1 MHDMQRLEEVLV
13 PVSRPQ
19 RRVLIVAQEIE
30 LRARIARV
38 LQSAGHTVELAG
50 SRARA
55 LELAAG
61 KKIEAA
67 IVVHSRDLNGLGQE
81 LREQIPRTI
90 MLDHR
95 TDEIR
100 RPEHPFRGADVPAQE
115 FDEQKLLDQLREP
128 IALPGGAGD
137 GARTRPVVLTIED
150 CRLDLAAHVF
160 VDGNGREVPLT
171 RAEFAL
177 LAVFTGS
184 PRQVLSRDQL
194 RRAIVGR
201 GAGSD
206 DRSIDMLVARLRR
219 KIEPNPKAPRFIV
232 SVAGVGY
239 KFAVRPQ
246 AADHGNALATID
258 LLNRSGRGDDTPVT
272 SPGQGVAAR
281 QSEPERRHL
290 TVLSCRL
297 VGAAALAANLDP
309 EDFGNTVRSFQG
321 ICTSVVTQW
330 GGAITHSVGDEIL
343 ALFGYPTS
351 HEDDAERAV
360 HAGLDLVARV
370 GELLSPSG
378 EPLQVR
384 SAIATGLVLIGENR
398 TAIGEAIVV
407 AGQLRAMTP
416 PNSVSVSASTRK
428 HPRRRVCLR

>member
-1 MHDMQRLEEVLV
+1 M
-13 PVSRPQ
+13 
-19 RRVLIVAQEIE
+19 
-30 LRARIARV
+30 
-38 LQSAGHTVELAG
+38 
-50 SRARA
+50 
-55 LELAAG
+55 
-61 KKIEAA
+61 
-67 IVVHSRDLNGLGQE
+67 
-81 LREQIPRTI
+81 
-90 MLDHR
+90 
-95 TDEIR
+95 
-100 RPEHPFRGADVPAQE
+100 EHPFCGPEVPAQE
-115 FDEQKLLDQLREP
+115 FEEQKLLNQLREP
-128 IALPGGAGD
+128 IAPPAGAD
-137 GARTRPVVLTIED
+137 DETSARPVVLTIED

-160 VDGNGREVPLT
+160 VDGNGQEVPLT

-177 LAVFTGS
+177 LTVFTSS

-246 AADHGNALATID
+246 AADHGNALATIE
-258 LLNRSGRGDDTPVT
+258 LNRSGRGDDTRVT
-272 SPGQGVAAR
+272 SPAQGVAAR
-281 QSEPERRHL
+281 HSEPERRHL

-297 VGAAALAANLDP
+297 VRAAALAANLDP

-360 HAGLDLVARV
+360 HAGLDLAARV
-370 GELLSPSG
+370 GGLLVP
-378 EPLQVR
+378 
-384 SAIATGLVLIGENR
+384 
-398 TAIGEAIVV
+398 
-407 AGQLRAMTP
+407 
-416 PNSVSVSASTRK
+416 SVSPCK
-428 HPRRRVCLR
+428 CGPPLRPV